1 MIWFNTSQGFR
12 GHFLGKLLISITWF
26 WECWISRTLFGRVI
40 DINDMV
46 SGAAKWSELCEA
58 KTPMMQ
64 RKGDKSQGA
73 IAFTN
78 THRDDTYML
87 SKISQRQH
95 MYNFT
100 NTQRQHTHASKNRQ
114 RQHIQPDTNTQRQ
127 HIHGSKTHKNNTFI
141 LLQAHKD
148 NTYIHVQQTLRQQV

>member
-1 MIWFNTSQGFR
+1 MGFEFLECWLFGMLGFGSLGFLGHCLEELLISMIWFHKSKGFR
-12 GHFLGKLLISITWF
+12 GHFLGELLISLTWF

-40 DINDMV
+40 GINDMV

-78 THRDDTYML
+78 TQRDDIYML

-100 NTQRQHTHASKNRQ
+100 NTHRQHTHDSKNMQ
-114 RQHIQPDTNTQRQ
+114 RQHI
-127 HIHGSKTHKNNTFI
+127 
-141 LLQAHKD
+141 
-148 NTYIHVQQTLRQQV
+148 